1 MKFWSIGSL
10 PSVEIQVGAKRKR
23 RFSTRVGAS
32 FRQCV
37 VAEQPSGRAGQGQT
51 SREPNCVTWADQG
64 VPLMKMDNLAKVA
77 SFGGRPLV
85 AILGHFGNPI
95 VTSAMFRAA
104 R

>member
-1 MKFWSIGSL
+1 
-10 PSVEIQVGAKRKR
+10 
-23 RFSTRVGAS
+23 
-32 FRQCV
+32 
-37 VAEQPSGRAGQGQT
+37 
-51 SREPNCVTWADQG
+51 
-64 VPLMKMDNLAKVA
+64 MKMDNLAKVA